1 MDSRWNIEDVSIRVG
16 LLERFCQPCPVA
28 VRFCIAPEGY
38 VSLPFKN
45 VGVLRRVQGKCL
57 ILYSFCSMGIVTVEE
72 DAESVIGYAV
82 YGRELSYALG
92 KALVP
97 L

>member
-1 MDSRWNIEDVSIRVG
+1 MDSRWNIEDVSVRAGI
-16 LLERFCQPCPVA
+16 LERFCQPCPVA

-57 ILYSFCSMGIVTVEE
+57 ILYSCWSVGIETVEE
-72 DAESVIGYAV
+72 DAESVIGYFV
-82 YGRELSYALG
+82 WGRELS
-92 KALVP
+92 
-97 L
+97 